1 MTLFCDN
8 MSAINI
14 SKNHVLHSRTKHI
27 DIRHHFIRE
36 LVEDKIVTLG
46 HVATNNQ
53 LADIFTKALDANRF
67 EELRGKL
74 GICKHEELQ
83 QLMQVSFLHNHLNGY
98 FLSPIPCCAREE
110 NLIMNF
116 LIISINN
123 CLNSTIYIVFCFA
136 TQLSPCSKS
145 LFSLCLSLQLLIM
158 SSKSSKIAKNKH
170 GVRMRGV
177 PKEASSTTVPAETPI
192 STTTKQ
198 HLEVESFQH
207 AISSPVKGDFS
218 KKLFKPGTSKRYRSS
233 MPREGPI
240 PAPNP
245 VPEVE
250 EEEINVDSIV
260 KETDEKILNE
270 TADQILGSDVGPEA
284 ATSGN
289 PTNPNLESAENPAEK
304 GDVDSS
310 VKESEKESEDGVSEP
325 SHDGED
331 VDPKEGEETVVSSD
345 KTVSNDP
352 MHEDEPVKNLI
363 PEIISSD
370 NEASDDVPITQSVSS
385 SVAARLK
392 LKKTRTASKGPVKA
406 TTSTPVTYK
415 SRQVNVPRVKT
426 SFQKKKKA
434 TPKKKKSVVKKKT
447 TITKKSTGKSKT
459 DDLSDPEV
467 G

>member
-1 MTLFCDN
+1 
-8 MSAINI
+8 
-14 SKNHVLHSRTKHI
+14 
-27 DIRHHFIRE
+27 
-36 LVEDKIVTLG
+36 
-46 HVATNNQ
+46 
-53 LADIFTKALDANRF
+53 
-67 EELRGKL
+67 
-74 GICKHEELQ
+74 
-83 QLMQVSFLHNHLNGY
+83 MQVSFLHNHLNGY

-110 NLIMNF
+110 NLIMIF
-116 LIISINN
+116 LIYSINN
-123 CLNSTIYIVFCFA
+123 GLNLIIFIVYLVNQTA
-136 TQLSPCSKS
+136 SVLKS
-145 LFSLCLSLQLLIM
+145 LFSLCFSLQLLIM

-177 PKEASSTTVPAETPI
+177 PKEASSTSVPAETPI

-218 KKLFKPGTSKRYRSS
+218 KKLFKTGTSKRYRSS

-270 TADQILGSDVGPEA
+270 AAKQVLGSDVGPEV

-304 GDVDSS
+304 GDVDFS

-352 MHEDEPVKNLI
+352 MHEDEPVKNPI

-385 SVAARLK
+385 SV
-392 LKKTRTASKGPVKA
+392 
-406 TTSTPVTYK
+406 TSVLY
-415 SRQVNVPRVKT
+415 
-426 SFQKKKKA
+426 
-434 TPKKKKSVVKKKT
+434 
-447 TITKKSTGKSKT
+447 
-459 DDLSDPEV
+459 
-467 G
+467 

>member
-1 MTLFCDN
+1 
-8 MSAINI
+8 
-14 SKNHVLHSRTKHI
+14 
-27 DIRHHFIRE
+27 
-36 LVEDKIVTLG
+36 
-46 HVATNNQ
+46 
-53 LADIFTKALDANRF
+53 
-67 EELRGKL
+67 
-74 GICKHEELQ
+74 
-83 QLMQVSFLHNHLNGY
+83 MQVSFLHNHFNGY
-98 FLSPIPCCAREE
+98 FFYPILCCAREE
-110 NLIMNF
+110 NLIMIF

-123 CLNSTIYIVFCFA
+123 CLNPTIYIVFCFA

-177 PKEASSTTVPAETPI
+177 PKEASSTPVPAETPI

-218 KKLFKPGTSKRYRSS
+218 KKLFKTDTSKRYRSS

-240 PAPNP
+240 PTPNP

-250 EEEINVDSIV
+250 EEAINVDVII
-260 KETDEKILNE
+260 KETTEKILNE
-270 TADQILGSDVGPEA
+270 AADQVLGSDVEPEA

-289 PTNPNLESAENPAEK
+289 PKNPNLESAENSTGK
-304 GDVDSS
+304 DDVDSTDQ
-310 VKESEKESEDGVSEP
+310 ESEEEPEKDVSEP
-325 SHDGED
+325 SHDGDD
-331 VDPKEGEETVVSSD
+331 VDPKEGEETVASSD

-352 MHEDEPVKNLI
+352 MHEDEPVKNPI

-370 NEASDDVPITQSVSS
+370 DDDSDDVPITQSVSS

-392 LKKTRTASKGPVKA
+392 MKKTRTASKDPVKA
-406 TTSTPVTYK
+406 TTSTPVSYK

-426 SFQKKKKA
+426 SVQKKKKT
-434 TPKKKKSVVKKKT
+434 TPKKKTSVVKKKNP
-447 TITKKSTGKSKT
+447 ITKKSTGKRKMA
-459 DDLSDPEV
+459 DLSDPEV
-467 G
+467 GQEVTDLVPPSQRRKVSGKKVPAHVPAAPLDNVSS